1 MRIVGGTLRG
11 RKLAYHGDP
20 RTRPMKDRVREA
32 VFNLLGDVAGTLAVD
47 LFAGTGVLGFEALS
61 RGAWRSLFIE
71 QHFPTA
77 DLIRHNAAELGVAEA
92 CEIVAADTL
101 VWFRRSGRL
110 SDDGSRPWLVFCSPP
125 YDLYISR
132 RDDLLALIERLWA
145 SAPGHSR
152 FVVEADERFDF
163 SRLIEPT
170 EWRLRAYPP
179 AQVGVGVKAP

>member
-32 VFNLLGDVAGTLAVD
+32 IFNLLGDVAGTLAID

-61 RGAWRSLFIE
+61 RGACRAMFIE

-77 DLIRHNAAELGVAEA
+77 DLIRRSATELGVAEA
-92 CEIVAADTL
+92 CETAAADTL
-101 VWFRRSGRL
+101 VWFRRAGRL
-110 SDDGSRPWLVFCSPP
+110 PDDGSRPWLVFCSPP
-125 YDLYISR
+125 YDLYVSR

-145 SAPGHSR
+145 SAPAASR

-163 SRLIEPT
+163 SRLIEP
-170 EWRLRAYPP
+170 EAWRLRSYPP
-179 AQVGVGVKAP
+179 AHVGVGVKAS